1 MARDSERSRSHPERV
16 GGVVEALLDRLGIR
30 SRVERAGT
38 AAKWAESVGPHIAKV
53 TRAARVRGGTLFVE
67 VENASWLTELN
78 MMRRSLLV
86 RLNDGRE
93 QGKIDRIVFVQAGG
107 DRQRSATGTRRRR
120 GQSADG
126 EGNEQGRG

>member
-1 MARDSERSRSHPERV
+1 V

-30 SRVERAGT
+30 SRVEKAAT
-38 AAKWAESVGPHIAKV
+38 AALWSESVGPHIAKV

-78 MMRRSLLV
+78 MMKRSLLAE
-86 RLNDGRE
+86 LNKNRE
-93 QGKIDRIVFVQAGG
+93 QGRIDRIVFVQAGG
-107 DRQRSATGTRRRR
+107 DRPRGVTGARRQRGRT
-120 GQSADG
+120 ADG